1 MVEITVRDFLA
12 ENLPT
17 PVFMEFPVD
26 PVTRFVIL
34 RKTDS
39 GRENRLDS
47 AMFVADSYGESLLEA
62 AKLNEL
68 VKAAMDDLTD
78 LDVVSASEPAGDYP
92 AFDEKNKRYRYQAV
106 FNITYYEEGVK

>member
-1 MVEITVRDFLA
+1 MIEITVRDFLA
-12 ENLPT
+12 DNLQV
-17 PVFMEFPVD
+17 PVFMEFPAN
-26 PVTRFVIL
+26 PVSRFVIL
-34 RKTDS
+34 RKADS

-78 LDVVSASEPAGDYP
+78 LPEVSASKPAGDYP

-106 FNITYYEEGVK
+106 YNITYYEEG